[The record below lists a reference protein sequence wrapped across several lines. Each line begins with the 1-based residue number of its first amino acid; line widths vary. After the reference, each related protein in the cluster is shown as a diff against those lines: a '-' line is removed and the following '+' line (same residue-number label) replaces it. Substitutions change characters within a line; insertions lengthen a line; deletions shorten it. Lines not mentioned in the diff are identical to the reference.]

1 MSHVHATVDA
11 SGRLLIPR
19 QHRKQLGLE
28 KGGRVTLSIEDGD
41 LRVRSV
47 QESVRRLQKLGR
59 QFLSGDDASVDA
71 FLTSRREEAAREAAK
86 LDLPAPAREA

>member
-1 MSHVHATVDA
+1 MSNVHATVDA

-19 QHRKQLGLE
+19 EQRKQLGLS

-47 QESVRRLQKLGR
+47 EASVRRLQALGR
-59 QFLSGDDASVDA
+59 EILSGEESSVDA
-71 FLTSRREEAAREAAK
+71 FLAWRREEASKEAAEFG
-86 LDLPAPAREA
+86 DVQVGDE